1 MTPENKRHIKCQL
14 EKKGKDWGIV
24 FFEISFGS
32 TSFRGSLFFPRPGA
46 GDREVVR
53 RGTLGMSLQSAV
65 VRHYNLPIM
74 VRASQLN

>member
-32 TSFRGSLFFPRPGA
+32 TSFRGSLSFLLPG
-46 GDREVVR
+46 GGE
-53 RGTLGMSLQSAV
+53 RGIKKRYPGNEFAV
-65 VRHYNLPIM
+65 GFGAVL
-74 VRASQLN
+74 